1 MITDFYDKVVIKIEY
16 EGFYGSGILISNTQK
31 TNSYLITAWH
41 CLNEQTDI
49 AYEKIK
55 IFRQVEG
62 CIKEIFLNF
71 REKTILKENDII
83 IFTIDFLDDIP
94 EYQIIEP
101 EIREK
106 VAIVGF
112 PNALSSVSSNIKRY
126 LLRGEIND
134 IPSKSIIQI
143 NSESSFETYESTASQ
158 NVSGY
163 SGSGVFIEED
173 NRIYLCGILNDLC
186 SPEGAFSAINGIS
199 IFRIDDELFKAQNI
213 HLPNIRWCS
222 FNDFVQGTLEI
233 FDDPLVEVCSVQIPE
248 IIRNVTPKNIMDRC
262 GSKIVWPYSH
272 KSVLK
277 NELWE
282 AWLLYLIIRCI
293 EDRENLKN
301 ENYYMIKGIDG
312 DRSVKVF
319 YVTNHT
325 KLPDFLKDYLQNA
338 YFDINDGELMI
349 IKTDKTPA
357 KKILPSSKINE
368 IVTNISRTISVENHL
383 CIDDVKSSMQHISLV
398 HIEALIDEMVRFIDE
413 DGNEQLSGKELE
425 RKLSG
430 RILEVLHGI

>member
-16 EGFYGSGILISNTQK
+16 EGSYGSGILISDTKK

-41 CLNEQTDI
+41 CLKKQTDI
-49 AYEKIK
+49 SYEKIK
-55 IFRQVEG
+55 IFRQVAG
-62 CIKEIFLNF
+62 DIKEISLNF
-71 REKTILKENDII
+71 REKTIFRESDII
-83 IFTIDFLDDIP
+83 IFTIEFLDDIP

-101 EIREK
+101 EIKEK

-112 PNALSSVSSNIKRY
+112 PNALNSVSSNIKRY
-126 LLRGEIND
+126 LLRGVIND
-134 IPSKSIIQI
+134 IPGQSIIQI
-143 NSESSFETYESTASQ
+143 NSDRSLETYESTASQ

-163 SGSGVFIEED
+163 SGSGIFIEGD
-173 NRIYLCGILNDLC
+173 NRIYLCGILNELC

-199 IFRIDDELFKAQNI
+199 IFRIDDELFKEKNI

-222 FNDFVQGTLEI
+222 FSDFVQGALEI
-233 FDDPLVEVCSVQIPE
+233 FDDPLMEICSVQIPE
-248 IIRNVTPKNIMDRC
+248 ITKNVTPKNIIDRC
-262 GSKIVWPYSH
+262 GSKIVWPYSY

-293 EDRENLKN
+293 EDRDNLKN
-301 ENYYMIKGIDG
+301 ENYYMIRGIDG
-312 DRSVKVF
+312 DRSIKVF

-325 KLPDFLKDYLQNA
+325 KLPDFLKDYMQNA
-338 YFDINDGELMI
+338 YLDIDNGELMI

-357 KKILPSSKINE
+357 KKILPSSKIDE
-368 IVTNISRTISVENHL
+368 IVTNISRTISAENHL
-383 CIDDVKSSMQHISLV
+383 YIDDVKSGMQHISLV

-413 DGNEQLSGKELE
+413 DGNEQLSGRELE
-425 RKLSG
+425 RKLSE

>member
-1 MITDFYDKVVIKIEY
+1 M
-16 EGFYGSGILISNTQK
+16 
-31 TNSYLITAWH
+31 A
-41 CLNEQTDI
+41 
-49 AYEKIK
+49 
-55 IFRQVEG
+55 
-62 CIKEIFLNF
+62 KET
-71 REKTILKENDII
+71 KS
-83 IFTIDFLDDIP
+83 
-94 EYQIIEP
+94 
-101 EIREK
+101 
-106 VAIVGF
+106 
-112 PNALSSVSSNIKRY
+112 NALSSVSSNIKRY

-383 CIDDVKSSMQHISLV
+383 YIDDVKSSMQHISLV

>member
-126 LLRGEIND
+126 LLRGE
-134 IPSKSIIQI
+134 
-143 NSESSFETYESTASQ
+143 
-158 NVSGY
+158 
-163 SGSGVFIEED
+163 
-173 NRIYLCGILNDLC
+173 
-186 SPEGAFSAINGIS
+186 
-199 IFRIDDELFKAQNI
+199 
-213 HLPNIRWCS
+213 
-222 FNDFVQGTLEI
+222 
-233 FDDPLVEVCSVQIPE
+233 
-248 IIRNVTPKNIMDRC
+248 
-262 GSKIVWPYSH
+262 
-272 KSVLK
+272 
-277 NELWE
+277 

-383 CIDDVKSSMQHISLV
+383 YIDDVKSSMQHKKQYTTEMEKTTRLQEIITSWESMVDSAESICKNLV
-398 HIEALIDEMVRFIDE
+398 VSYLEKGVRWYKFV
-413 DGNEQLSGKELE
+413 GFY
-425 RKLSG
+425 
-430 RILEVLHGI
+430 

>member
-143 NSESSFETYESTASQ
+143 NSESSFEIYESTASQ

-248 IIRNVTPKNIMDRC
+248 IIRNV
-262 GSKIVWPYSH
+262 
-272 KSVLK
+272 
-277 NELWE
+277 

-368 IVTNISRTISVENHL
+368 IVTNISRTITVENHL
-383 CIDDVKSSMQHISLV
+383 YIDDVKSSMQHISLV
-398 HIEALIDEMVRFIDE
+398 HIIDE

>member
-143 NSESSFETYESTASQ
+143 NSESSF
-158 NVSGY
+158 
-163 SGSGVFIEED
+163 
-173 NRIYLCGILNDLC
+173 
-186 SPEGAFSAINGIS
+186 
-199 IFRIDDELFKAQNI
+199 
-213 HLPNIRWCS
+213 
-222 FNDFVQGTLEI
+222 
-233 FDDPLVEVCSVQIPE
+233 
-248 IIRNVTPKNIMDRC
+248 
-262 GSKIVWPYSH
+262 
-272 KSVLK
+272 
-277 NELWE
+277 
-282 AWLLYLIIRCI
+282 
-293 EDRENLKN
+293 
-301 ENYYMIKGIDG
+301 
-312 DRSVKVF
+312 
-319 YVTNHT
+319 
-325 KLPDFLKDYLQNA
+325 
-338 YFDINDGELMI
+338 
-349 IKTDKTPA
+349 
-357 KKILPSSKINE
+357 
-368 IVTNISRTISVENHL
+368 
-383 CIDDVKSSMQHISLV
+383 
-398 HIEALIDEMVRFIDE
+398 
-413 DGNEQLSGKELE
+413 
-425 RKLSG
+425 
-430 RILEVLHGI
+430 